1 MSVTFDFVLMLLN
14 AIFWIGFGISMALGI
29 HPAIPENALL
39 RWTMVILSFICGLT
53 LAGGVILLTR
63 HNKIAYYLV
72 GVLLS
77 AIAVLSIT
85 DQIGFTDLSILL
97 ITIVAIILLIKDS
110 RWYLPLE
117 SN

>member
-1 MSVTFDFVLMLLN
+1 MLLN

-53 LAGGVILLTR
+53 LAGGVILLAR

-97 ITIVAIILLIKDS
+97 ITIVALILLIKDR
-110 RWYLPLE
+110 RWYVPLE
-117 SN
+117 SKR